1 MAEMAAHNAHHGE
14 HDAFQH
20 QFEDMEQQRDAGT
33 FGMWVFLAQEI
44 MFFGGIFGAYIV
56 YRVLFHDAFE
66 IGSNLLNV
74 KFGAINTIVLIASS
88 LTMAMAIHSAQ
99 AGKKGKTQ
107 VMYLLLTVLLGV
119 IFLTLKFSFEWTA
132 DYHEHLIP
140 GFGFVIRNAWGG
152 AGIHV
157 PLFFCFYF
165 FMTGLHALHMIIG
178 IPIILVIAV
187 MAWRNR
193 FDEVYYAPLEM
204 VGLYWHFVDIVWI
217 FLFPLLYLVGG
228 RYLSNGGQ

>member
-1 MAEMAAHNAHHGE
+1 MADMAAHNAHHGQ

-74 KFGAINTIVLIASS
+74 RFGAINTIVLIASS

-119 IFLTLKFSFEWTA
+119 IFLTLKFSFEWRT

-178 IPIILVIAV
+178 IGMFTWLLYA
-187 MAWRNR
+187 AWRGR
-193 FDEVYYAPLEM
+193 FTPEYNTPVEM
-204 VGLYWHFVDIVWI
+204 GGLYWHFVDIVWI
-217 FLFPLLYLVGG
+217 YLFPLLYLID
-228 RYLSNGGQ
+228 LHK

>member
-1 MAEMAAHNAHHGE
+1 MADMAAHNAHHGQ

-217 FLFPLLYLVGG
+217 FLFPLLYLIGG
-228 RYLSNGGQ
+228 RY

>member
-1 MAEMAAHNAHHGE
+1 MADMATHNAHHAQ

-44 MFFGGIFGAYIV
+44 MFFGGIFAAYIV
-56 YRVLFHDAFE
+56 YRALFHDSFE

-74 KFGAINTIVLIASS
+74 KFGAANTVVLIASS
-88 LTMAMAIHSAQ
+88 LTMALAIHAAQ

-107 VMYLLLTVLLGV
+107 VLYLLLTVLLGV
-119 IFLTLKFSFEWTA
+119 IFLAVKFTFEWTA

-140 GFGFVIRNAWGG
+140 GFGFIIRPEWGA
-152 AGIHV
+152 AGSHV
-157 PLFFCFYF
+157 PMFFSFYF
-165 FMTGLHALHMIIG
+165 FMTGLHALHMIVG
-178 IPIILVIAV
+178 IPIILIIAV
-187 MAWRNR
+187 MAWRNK
-193 FDEVYYAPLEM
+193 FDEVYHAPLEM

-228 RYLSNGGQ
+228 RYLSNGGH